1 MTTVQEMLFFMRSAI
16 RKGDNM
22 NFSAIALKV
31 FAAKYTKAIKSNA
44 SFWKDYNTSEKFAA
58 LNPSVDGAQKYI
70 SEFVKQFSEEERKN
84 MGFVCAFDENFP
96 VLNPKAS
103 NSEKPFLLFYRGNIS
118 LLQNLNNNVA
128 VIGLVDPTDEIE
140 ERENQI
146 LRMLVDENVNIVSG
160 LAKGCDSIAHK
171 FCVNNDFKTIAV
183 LPSPVHKVAPAVHRE
198 LAERIVEKQGLLLS
212 EYFTDAQSQREIVS
226 RYVERDRLQAMFSK
240 AVLLIASY
248 RKGEGDSG
256 SRHAMESA
264 KKYGIERYVMYN
276 GASDAEN
283 LRFGLNKDLL
293 ADKNENIKV
302 LQKNSINQI
311 KKHNNPNLLHK
322 QQKEQ
327 LSLL

>member
-1 MTTVQEMLFFMRSAI
+1 
-16 RKGDNM
+16 M

-31 FAAKYTKAIKSNA
+31 FAAKYTKCIKSNA
-44 SFWKDYNTSEKFAA
+44 SFWKDYSTPEKFSA
-58 LNPSVDGAQKYI
+58 LNPPLDEAQKYI
-70 SEFVKQFSEEERKN
+70 SEFVKQFSDKEREN
-84 MGFVCAFDENFP
+84 MGFICAFDENFP

-128 VIGLVDPTDEIE
+128 VIGLVDPTAEIE

-146 LRMLVDENVNIVSG
+146 LRMLVDENINIVSG

-183 LPSPVHKVAPAVHRE
+183 LPSPINKIAPAIHKE

-212 EYFTDAQSQREIVS
+212 EYYSDAGSPREVIS

-256 SRHAMESA
+256 SRHAMENA
-264 KKYGIERYVMYN
+264 KKYGIERYVMFN
-276 GASDAEN
+276 GTSDVDDKQ
-283 LRFGLNKDLL
+283 FGLNKDLL
-293 ADKNENIKV
+293 TNKNENVKA
-302 LQKNSINQI
+302 LQKNSIEKI
-311 KKHNNPNLLHK
+311 KKYHNPNLLHK
-322 QQKEQ
+322 QKEEQ